1 MHGPITKILLLKPC
15 TLHLEP
21 FLQSNCESGVIMNDK
36 HYRLG
41 CDIGG
46 TFTDFVLLND
56 QTGELTINKC
66 LTTPKDPSDA
76 VEQGI
81 RELEVKVP
89 GFVEKMDEVIHGTT
103 LVINSII
110 ERKGAR
116 TGLITTK
123 GFRDVLELGRE
134 IRYAPYDIFSEYPK
148 PLVPRQF
155 RLEVDERV
163 RSDGSI
169 LKPLDPEEA
178 KQVVRTL
185 AAMGVES
192 IAVCLINSFEN
203 PAHELMIKEII
214 EKEAPHAS
222 VSVSYHVL
230 PQIREYERTSTTV
243 TNAYVKPLTGS
254 YLARLSGRLESIGCK
269 GKLFIMLSSGGIT
282 SVDTAARFPVRIIE
296 SGPTA
301 AVIAGQYY
309 GKMFD
314 LPDMFCFDM
323 GGTTAKSCL
332 IQRGVAGVVPTFEVG
347 RVQRF
352 MKGSG
357 LTIQVPV
364 VDLMEIGAGGGS
376 IARVSKLG
384 TLQVGP
390 ESSAADPGPTCYARG
405 GQDPC
410 VTDAD
415 LLLGY
420 LDENY
425 FLGGEMKLDKE
436 AAKRTVMEK
445 ISKPLGVSFI
455 QAIWG
460 IHDLIN
466 ETMAAA
472 AKTHIA
478 EKGGNPKIVTVA
490 AFGGA
495 GPVHAYGLAKKLGAP
510 RLIVPP
516 NAGVGSALGFFTAP
530 RAFDLVR
537 SHKVSLADANFAEIE
552 RLFQEL
558 EAQGDKTLKKAGK
571 EEAVRFERSL
581 DMRFVGQGSETN
593 VPVAERDFMR
603 MKKEEIRKK
612 FDLIYEK
619 LYGRTYPDS
628 AVEFINFKVRAS
640 LPERFFKFTK
650 LARKGQSLKAAIKGQ
665 RPAYSGFTK
674 DFIPYTVYDRY
685 KLFPDAKF
693 KGPAIIEEKES
704 TVIVGED
711 ATVSVD
717 HYGFL
722 WVDLKAGERRKAKG
736 ARDKMLGERTKLKAM
751 KPKAKVPKPKVREPK
766 LKAKVTK
773 PKLKVKSSRLKAPS
787 TKGKAKRAIRKSK

>member
-1 MHGPITKILLLKPC
+1 MS
-15 TLHLEP
+15 ERY
-21 FLQSNCESGVIMNDK
+21 
-36 HYRLG
+36 YRLG

-56 QTGELTINKC
+56 RTGEIWINKC
-66 LTTPKDPSDA
+66 LTTPGDPSDA
-76 VEQGI
+76 VEKGI
-81 RELEVKVP
+81 RDLEKEVP
-89 GFVEKMDEVIHGTT
+89 GFVKELDEVIHGTT

-134 IRYAPYDIFSEYPK
+134 IRYAPYDIFAEFPK
-148 PLVPRQF
+148 PLIPRRF

-163 RSDGSI
+163 RSDGSVI
-169 LKPLDPEEA
+169 RPLDPEEA
-178 KQVVRTL
+178 RDVVHRL
-185 AAMGVES
+185 ISMGVES
-192 IAVCLINSFEN
+192 LAVCLLNSFEN
-203 PAHELMIKEII
+203 PAHELVVKDII
-214 EKEAPHAS
+214 EKEFPKIS
-222 VSVSYHVL
+222 TSISYEVL

-243 TNAYVKPLTGS
+243 TNAYVKPLTGR
-254 YLARLSGRLESIGCK
+254 YLSRLSRRLESIGSK

-282 SVDTAARFPVRIIE
+282 SVETAAEFPVRIIE

-309 GKMFD
+309 GKLFNI
-314 LPDMFCFDM
+314 PEMFCFDM

-332 IQRGVAGVVPTFEVG
+332 IQKGVASVVPTFEVG

-376 IARVSKLG
+376 IAKVSKMG

-390 ESSAADPGPTCYARG
+390 ESSGAEPGPICYGRGGKDPG
-405 GQDPC
+405 

-436 AAKRTVMEK
+436 AARRGVEER
-445 ISKPLGVSFI
+445 IAKPLGVPFI
-455 QAIWG
+455 QALWG

-466 ETMAAA
+466 ETMAGA

-478 EKGGNPKIVTVA
+478 EKGGNPKVATVI

-495 GPVHAYGLAKKLGAP
+495 GPVHAYGLAKKLGSP

-537 SHKVSLADANFAEIE
+537 SHKVALAEADFAQMEEIFRE
-552 RLFQEL
+552 M
-558 EAQGDKTLKKAGK
+558 EAEGTRTLDKGGAA
-571 EEAVRFERSL
+571 EEIRFERSV
-581 DMRFVGQGSETN
+581 DVRFVGQGSETN
-593 VPVAERDFMR
+593 IPIPEANFTQVKR
-603 MKKEEIRKK
+603 EEVRRR
-612 FDLIYEK
+612 FDEIYK
-619 LYGRTYPDS
+619 NLYGRTYPES
-628 AVEFINFKVRAS
+628 AVEFINFRVRAS
-640 LPERFFKFTK
+640 LPERLLELPRVEKREVP
-650 LARKGQSLKAAIKGQ
+650 LENAIKG
-665 RPAYSGFTK
+665 RRKAYSGIAK

-685 KLFPDAKF
+685 KLFPGARF
-693 KGPAIIEEKES
+693 LGPAIVEERES
-704 TVIVGED
+704 TVIIGED
-711 ATVSVD
+711 ASVSVD
-717 HYGFL
+717 EFGFL
-722 WVDLKAGERRKAKG
+722 WIDLKGAQGNRR
-736 ARDKMLGERTKLKAM
+736 
-751 KPKAKVPKPKVREPK
+751 
-766 LKAKVTK
+766 
-773 PKLKVKSSRLKAPS
+773 
-787 TKGKAKRAIRKSK
+787 

>member
-1 MHGPITKILLLKPC
+1 MAGK
-15 TLHLEP
+15 
-21 FLQSNCESGVIMNDK
+21 V
-36 HYRLG
+36 YRLG

-56 QTGELTINKC
+56 RTGELKIYKC

-81 RELEVKVP
+81 REMEKNTP

-110 ERKGAR
+110 ERKGAK

-123 GFRDVLELGRE
+123 GFRDVLEIGRG
-134 IRYAPYDIFSEYPK
+134 IRYAPYDVFAEFPK
-148 PLVPRQF
+148 PLIPKHL

-163 RSDGSI
+163 RSDGTV
-169 LKPLDPEEA
+169 LKSLDPQEA
-178 KQVVRTL
+178 RQVVHAL
-185 AAMGVES
+185 LKMGVES

-203 PAHELMIKEII
+203 PTHELMLKEII
-214 EKEAPHAS
+214 EREAPGIS
-222 VSVSYHVL
+222 TSISYRVL
-230 PQIREYERTSTTV
+230 PQIKEYERTSTTA
-243 TNAYVKPLTGS
+243 TNAYVKPLTGR
-254 YLARLSGRLESIGCK
+254 YLSGLAGRLESIGFK
-269 GKLFIMLSSGGIT
+269 GKLFIMLSSGGVT
-282 SVDTAARFPVRIIE
+282 SVETAAEFPVRIIE

-309 GKMFD
+309 GKLFNISE
-314 LPDMFCFDM
+314 MFCFDM

-332 IQRGVAGVVPTFEVG
+332 IQKGVAGVVPTFEVG

-376 IARVSKLG
+376 IAKVSRMG

-390 ESSAADPGPTCYARG
+390 ESSGAEPGPICYGIG
-405 GQDPC
+405 GTDPC

-420 LDENY
+420 LDEKY

-436 AAKRTVMEK
+436 GARRGVEEK
-445 ISKPLGVSFI
+445 VAKPLSVSFI
-455 QAIWG
+455 HAVWG

-478 EKGGNPKIVTVA
+478 EKGGNPKIVTIV

-495 GPVHAYGLAKKLGAP
+495 GPVHAYGLCKKLGAP
-510 RLIVPP
+510 RLLVPP

-530 RAFDLVR
+530 RAFDLLR
-537 SHKVSLADANFAEIE
+537 SHKVSLGAGDFNEIE
-552 RLFQEL
+552 KIFKEL
-558 EAQGDKTLKKAGK
+558 EAEAIKILRK
-571 EEAVRFERSL
+571 EATEKDIKIERSL

-593 VPVAERDFMR
+593 VPVMGRDFTK
-603 MKKEEIRKK
+603 MKKVEVRRR
-612 FDLIYEK
+612 FDEVYEK

-628 AVEFINFKVRAS
+628 EVEFINFKVRAS
-640 LPERFFKFTK
+640 LPERLIQFPK
-650 LARKGQSLKAAIKGQ
+650 LDKKGKSLDQAIKGK
-665 RPAYSGFTK
+665 RKAYSPIAK
-674 DFIPYTVYDRY
+674 DFIPFTVYDRY
-685 KLFPDAKF
+685 QLSPNSKF
-693 KGPAIIEEKES
+693 KGPAIIEERES

-711 ATVSVD
+711 ASVSVD
-717 HYGFL
+717 DFGFL
-722 WVDLKAGERRKAKG
+722 WIDILKAPESAHLKQDEKRRSVSTEG
-736 ARDKMLGERTKLKAM
+736 
-751 KPKAKVPKPKVREPK
+751 KPKVLTRK
-766 LKAKVTK
+766 
-773 PKLKVKSSRLKAPS
+773 
-787 TKGKAKRAIRKSK
+787 KSKR

>member
-1 MHGPITKILLLKPC
+1 M
-15 TLHLEP
+15 
-21 FLQSNCESGVIMNDK
+21 SDK
-36 HYRLG
+36 FYRLG

-56 QTGELTINKC
+56 QTGEIQINKC
-66 LTTPKDPSDA
+66 LTTPSDPSDA
-76 VEQGI
+76 VEYGI
-81 RELEVKVP
+81 REMERKTPDFVVKL
-89 GFVEKMDEVIHGTT
+89 DEVIHGTT

-110 ERKGAR
+110 ERKGAK
-116 TGLITTK
+116 TGLIATN

-134 IRYAPYDIFSEYPK
+134 IRYAPYDIFAEFPK
-148 PLVPRQF
+148 PLIPRRF

-163 RSDGSI
+163 RSNGTVM
-169 LKPLDPEEA
+169 KPLDPEEA
-178 KQVVRTL
+178 REVVGKL
-185 AAMGVES
+185 IEMGVES

-203 PAHELMIKEII
+203 PAHELMIKDII
-214 EKEAPHAS
+214 NKQAPDIS
-222 VSVSYHVL
+222 VSISYEVL

-243 TNAYVKPLTGS
+243 TNAYVKPLTGR
-254 YLARLSGRLESIGCK
+254 YLSRLSQRLEAIGSK

-282 SVDTAARFPVRIIE
+282 SVETAAEFPVRIIE

-301 AVIAGQYY
+301 AVISGQYY
-309 GKMFD
+309 GKLFD
-314 LPDMFCFDM
+314 IPEMFCFDM

-332 IQRGVAGVVPTFEVG
+332 IQGGVAGVVPTFEVG

-376 IARVSKLG
+376 IAKVSRMG

-390 ESSAADPGPTCYARG
+390 ESSGADPGPICYGRG
-405 GQDPC
+405 GTEPG

-436 AAKRTVMEK
+436 AARHGIEEK
-445 ISKPLGVSFI
+445 IAKPLGLPFI
-455 QAIWG
+455 QAVWG

-478 EKGGNPKIVTVA
+478 EKGGNPKVATLA

-495 GPVHAYGLAKKLGAP
+495 GPVHAYGLAKKLGSHQ
-510 RLIVPP
+510 LIVPP

-530 RAFDLVR
+530 RAFDLLR
-537 SHKVSLADANFAEIE
+537 SHKVALDVADFGEIE
-552 RLFQEL
+552 KIFKDM
-558 EAQGDKTLKKAGK
+558 EAEGTRTLQKSGT
-571 EEAVRFERSL
+571 EENIEFERSV
-581 DMRFVGQGSETN
+581 DVRFVGQGSETN
-593 VPVAERDFMR
+593 IPIPEGNFTEV
-603 MKKEEIRKK
+603 KKEEVRRR
-612 FDLIYEK
+612 FDEIYKK

-628 AVEFINFKVRAS
+628 PVEFINFKVRAS
-640 LPERFFKFTK
+640 LPERLLRLPKIDK
-650 LARKGQSLKAAIKGQ
+650 KAGSLKDAIKGQ
-665 RPAYSGFTK
+665 RQAYSRIAK
-674 DFIPYTVYDRY
+674 DFIPYTVYNRY
-685 KLFPDAKF
+685 KLFPGAEF
-693 KGPAIIEEKES
+693 QGPAIIEERES

-711 ATVSVD
+711 TSISVD
-717 HYGFL
+717 DFGFL
-722 WVDLKAGERRKAKG
+722 WIDL
-736 ARDKMLGERTKLKAM
+736 
-751 KPKAKVPKPKVREPK
+751 
-766 LKAKVTK
+766 
-773 PKLKVKSSRLKAPS
+773 
-787 TKGKAKRAIRKSK
+787 